1 MYKAILEIGGFNVG
15 DIVPDAQAQV
25 WLEMYDVPHVKLVK
39 NKDEDVSEPE
49 KEITEKAE
57 DASGESQDNM
67 LDDYLARNK
76 NVVISA
82 IDKDNLDGVVLTKL
96 LRMERDGKNRSKVIR
111 VIEDETKK
119 EVE

>member
-1 MYKAILEIGGFNVG
+1 MYKAILEIGGFKVG

-39 NKDEDVSEPE
+39 NKDEDISEPE
-49 KEITEKAE
+49 KEITEKTE
-57 DASGESQDNM
+57 DTSEDSQEPM

-76 NVVISA
+76 NVVTSA

-96 LRMERDGKNRSKVIR
+96 LRMERDGKNRSKVITA
-111 VIEDETKK
+111 IENSMK
-119 EVE
+119 EEVD